1 MATSKELL
9 KMTQEE
15 RVDFLTDL
23 VSRKDAKEYQ
33 ERGMD
38 INSLPSALPDGTM
51 IASREGFED
60 IIIFNDCSF
69 PREKLEK
76 LMDYAKENNAIQA
89 WEWTDPDQYGYCR
102 DCKFTT
108 ALGEIY
114 IIEWWKNEMFLK
126 TVGGMKIGFH
136 HIELGHY
143 FHGSFGPWEFHIARY
158 GRPTFSRNCHL
169 GDILCETQEMYEVRM
184 AKEKAEKEN
193 GGD

>member
-136 HIELGHY
+136 HIELGTV
-143 FHGSFGPWEFHIARY
+143 GRIGTAQNHI
-158 GRPTFSRNCHL
+158 SEL
-169 GDILCETQEMYEVRM
+169 LETDFFIEYQPSE
-184 AKEKAEKEN
+184 
-193 GGD
+193 